1 MPKVHASKAVVVDGR
16 TLTPEAVERVAN
28 GASCTLSPRARRQ
41 VVASRRTVERAA
53 KSGEVVYGV
62 NTGFGQLAEVNIPKA
77 QLAEL
82 QLNLV
87 RSHAAGTGRPLAEPI
102 VRAILALRA
111 NCLARGHSGLKIE
124 TLDHMLAMLKA
135 GIVPLVPEKGS
146 VGASG
151 DLAPLA
157 HIALA
162 LVGEGEVF
170 YRGKK
175 MTARAAF
182 KRARLTAITL
192 AAKEGIALINGTQV
206 MTAIGTLA
214 LLRVERLAVAADV
227 VGAMT
232 LEALQGS
239 HRAFDKRIH
248 AARAHRGQTVSAAN
262 LRKVLADSPI
272 ERAHADCGRVQDAY
286 SLRCMP
292 QVHGAARDTFR
303 FVRDVLTI
311 EINASTD
318 NPMVFAESGDLV
330 SGGNFHG
337 QPVAVALD
345 HLAVATCSL
354 ATISERRI
362 ERLLNP
368 ALSDLPPFL
377 AKNAGL
383 NSGFMMAHVTA
394 AALVSENK
402 VLAHP
407 ASVDTIPT
415 SAGKEDH
422 VSMGV
427 HAARKAAEIV
437 ENAVTVL
444 AIELL
449 AAAQALDFHA
459 PKTPGKGALAAHR
472 FFRRRMP
479 GMNRDRY
486 LAPDIEQARAIVED
500 SAFLAAVEKASGPL
514 A

>member
-1 MPKVHASKAVVVDGR
+1 MRKRSPSRAVVVDGR
-16 TLTPEAVERVAN
+16 TLTLEAVERVAL
-28 GASCTLSPRARRQ
+28 GARCTLSPAAGRRVSAARR
-41 VVASRRTVERAA
+41 AVERAA
-53 KSGEVVYGV
+53 RGGRLVYGV
-62 NTGFGQLAEVNIPKA
+62 NTGFGQLADVRIPGD

-82 QLNLV
+82 QVNLI
-87 RSHAAGTGRPLAEPI
+87 RSHSAGTGAALDEKV

-111 NCLARGHSGLKIE
+111 NCLARGHPGLRLE
-124 TLDHMLAMLKA
+124 TLERLLSMLAA
-135 GIVPLVPEKGS
+135 GIVPDVPELGS

-157 HIALA
+157 HVALA
-162 LVGEGEVF
+162 LIGEGDVLF
-170 YRGKK
+170 RGKT
-175 MTARAAF
+175 MPAADAW
-182 KRARLTAITL
+182 KRARLTPVTL

-206 MTAIGTLA
+206 MAAIGGLA
-214 LLRVERLAVAADV
+214 LLRAERLAVAADI

-232 LEALQGS
+232 LEALSGS

-248 AARAHRGQTVSAAN
+248 DARPQRGQSQSASN
-262 LRKVLADSPI
+262 LRKILADSPI

-318 NPMVFAESGDLV
+318 NPMVFASSGDLV

-354 ATISERRI
+354 SGISERRI

-368 ALSDLPPFL
+368 TLSGLPPFL
-377 AKNAGL
+377 AQDAGL

-427 HAARKAAEIV
+427 HAARKASQII

-444 AIELL
+444 GIELL
-449 AAAQALDFHA
+449 AAAQALDLLA
-459 PKTPGKGALAAHR
+459 PLVPGRGARAAHR
-472 FFRRRMP
+472 VFRRVVTRME
-479 GMNRDRY
+479 RDRV
-486 LAPDIEQARAIVED
+486 LAPDIAAARGLVVDA
-500 SAFLAAVEKASGPL
+500 SFRAAVEKVVGPL

>member
-1 MPKVHASKAVVVDGR
+1 MRKPAPSGAVLVDGR
-16 TLTPEAVERVAN
+16 TLTLEAVERVAF
-28 GASCTLSPRARRQ
+28 GASCSLARSARQ
-41 VVASRRTVERAA
+41 RVGASRRAVVKAA
-53 KSGEVVYGV
+53 AGGRIVYGV
-62 NTGFGQLAEVNIPKA
+62 NTGFGHLADVSIPND

-82 QLNLV
+82 QVNLI
-87 RSHAAGTGRPLAEPI
+87 RSHAAGTGTPFEEPV

-111 NCLARGHSGLKIE
+111 NCLARGHSGLRLE
-124 TLDHMLAMLKA
+124 TLLSMLAMLEA
-135 GIVPLVPEKGS
+135 GIVPVVPEKGS

-162 LVGEGEVF
+162 LIGEGDAL
-170 YRGKK
+170 YRGK
-175 MTARAAF
+175 TIPARAAW
-182 KRARLTAITL
+182 KRARLTPVTL

-214 LLRVERLAVAADV
+214 LLRAERLAIASDI

-232 LEALQGS
+232 LEALKGS

-248 AARAHRGQTVSAAN
+248 DARPQRGQRVSAAN
-262 LRKVLADSPI
+262 LRTILADSPI
-272 ERAHADCGRVQDAY
+272 ERGHADCGRVQDAY
-286 SLRCMP
+286 ALRCMP
-292 QVHGAARDTFR
+292 QVHGAARDTFG
-303 FVRDVLTI
+303 FVREILTI

-354 ATISERRI
+354 AGISERRI

-383 NSGFMMAHVTA
+383 NSGLMMAHVTA

-427 HAARKAAEIV
+427 HAARKALSVV
-437 ENAVTVL
+437 ENTATVL
-444 AIELL
+444 GIELL
-449 AAAQALDFHA
+449 AAAQALDFHREH
-459 PKTPGKGALAAHR
+459 PGRGARAAHR
-472 FFRRRMP
+472 FFRRRVT
-479 GMNRDRY
+479 GMERDRV
-486 LAPDIEQARAIVED
+486 LAPDIEAARNVVLD
-500 SAFLAAVEKASGPL
+500 PAFRASVEKAAGPL
-514 A
+514 S